1 MTHAIIDYNFHLN
14 FLYGLIKNQSINQLH
29 HSILIVLPSVTCI
42 FYQLSISPLN
52 NVPNSPLGSMVHY
65 PKEIFLCS
73 SAEESF
79 AIFLHFVVHCVY
91 TRVATLLSFI
101 MIRTQKPS
109 LSLAFVADSK
119 VIVITQIL
127 MQIFTIGSTTKPK
140 SYFFPTVFF
149 QRTFFSFLPS
159 SFPDKNTRGVDNRF
173 IYELELQV
181 LTDDI
186 PTSYF

>member
-1 MTHAIIDYNFHLN
+1 
-14 FLYGLIKNQSINQLH
+14 
-29 HSILIVLPSVTCI
+29 
-42 FYQLSISPLN
+42 
-52 NVPNSPLGSMVHY
+52 MVHY
-65 PKEIFLCS
+65 PKEIFLSS

-149 QRTFFSFLPS
+149 QRTFFPSCPPS

>member
-1 MTHAIIDYNFHLN
+1 
-14 FLYGLIKNQSINQLH
+14 
-29 HSILIVLPSVTCI
+29 
-42 FYQLSISPLN
+42 
-52 NVPNSPLGSMVHY
+52 
-65 PKEIFLCS
+65 
-73 SAEESF
+73 
-79 AIFLHFVVHCVY
+79 
-91 TRVATLLSFI
+91 

-149 QRTFFSFLPS
+149 FKELFFPS
-159 SFPDKNTRGVDNRF
+159 CPPPSQTKNTRGVDNRF